1 MIYASDDDDE
11 DDDID
16 VDDNDD
22 DGYGDDDSGFEAEY
36 KSFSKALA
44 AENDDGD
51 DNYDDEEDEDDYY
64 VEGDGDGND
73 GFLSQNVF
81 LLPKAMTSAF
91 KSHDFCCQYPRLLL

>member
-1 MIYASDDDDE
+1 M
-11 DDDID
+11 
-16 VDDNDD
+16 
-22 DGYGDDDSGFEAEY
+22 
-36 KSFSKALA
+36 A
-44 AENDDGD
+44 AENDDDD

-91 KSHDFCCQYPRLLL
+91 KSHDFCCQYPQLWL